1 MKWFKSQSD
10 SIQVRL
16 GVGLLLLSGLLT
28 ALSPLFF
35 FLVFPAGAYA
45 IIFGLRN
52 RLKSRV
58 IRVIT
63 VVPVAL
69 IVWGLIAAMATAA
82 FNPDAL
88 NDDIPQSEITSSVT
102 PSPDPIS
109 SPLSTSPSPD
119 PISSPLSTSPSAS
132 PTLESETSEPQPNTN
147 CQAGQVDINNASI
160 DELTK
165 IIHISTVRAPE
176 VVALRPFSSIDELT
190 AVSGIGDVRLAEIKS
205 EGVACVG

>member
-16 GVGLLLLSGLLT
+16 GVGLLVLSGLLT

-45 IIFGLRN
+45 IILGLRN

-88 NDDIPQSEITSSVT
+88 NDDIPPSGITSSVT
-102 PSPDPIS
+102 PSPAPS
-109 SPLSTSPSPD
+109 SSALETSPSPA
-119 PISSPLSTSPSAS
+119 PSSSALETSPSAS
-132 PTLESETSEPQPNTN
+132 PNVESETSEAQSSTN

-160 DELTK
+160 DELMK
-165 IIHISTVRAPE
+165 IVHISTVRAPE

-190 AVSGIGDVRLAEIKS
+190 DVSGIGDVRLAEIKS